1 MFNRQEITP
10 AEKLARDSLRLS
22 STPHVAK
29 TGSPAPLLFSA
40 RGCVPV
46 NSHVDENKFYRP
58 LPSFSKPE
66 LQTGYVGPSPIFS
79 KQDMYQLNR
88 MWSSTTVNS
97 AINQSDTF
105 RSICRPIRDKLGS
118 YGYAGLERI
127 ICMLI
132 LFSQYVINSF
142 TLYTLNKVCIGPLC
156 LYQRSKVNPELPR
169 T

>member
-1 MFNRQEITP
+1 MFNRREITP

-29 TGSPAPLLFSA
+29 TDTPAPLLFST

-97 AINQSDTF
+97 AIDQSDAF

-127 ICMLI
+127 IYMLI
-132 LFSQYVINSF
+132 LFSQYIIKLLY
-142 TLYTLNKVCIGPLC
+142 LYTFNKSV
-156 LYQRSKVNPELPR
+156 YR
-169 T
+169 TFVF